1 MRFAHQRRTLLFTLA
16 LCLVVSASA
25 PMPGVVA
32 ASDPSAPDLRI
43 AHALRWPHAAD
54 RVIVGLDAAAGTAGR
69 WRPPAV
75 LARASRRISPTT
87 SDERVVKLAPGR
99 TVAEAMATLSADP
112 GVAYVEP
119 DYLVQAAAAD
129 DPAYLDG
136 SLWGM
141 YGSDTAPFRNEFG
154 SGAGAAWSAGAVGD
168 RAIHVGIVDEG
179 IKLDHPDLAANIW
192 TNPYEVANGLD
203 DDGNGYVD
211 DIHGWD
217 FNHHDASVFDG
228 EVDDHGTHVAGTVGA
243 LGGNGLGV
251 AGVSWRVTLVP
262 AKFLG
267 ARGGY
272 ISDAVRALD
281 YLTDLRTRHGV
292 ELVASNNSWSGGGY
306 SQALVDAIKRGGDAG
321 ILFVAAAGNKGAD
334 LDASPVYPAAYS
346 CTTRADGARRGWDC
360 VISVASIAADGTLA
374 PDSDRG
380 VEAVDLGAPGVG
392 ILSTHP
398 QDDGYAPLSGTS
410 MATAHVTGAVALC
423 ASLDRSRSARA
434 LGALLVDTT
443 RATASLAATTASGG
457 RLDVD
462 ALAQAC
468 TPPPDPTPTP
478 APTPSAPP
486 TPETIFVDDRDPAF
500 KRGGPGWLEIDHGW
514 AGHHYLLPT
523 RADTRISY
531 GAWRPDLPVAGTYRI
546 VAYVPDDPDLSHA
559 ARYRV
564 RTADG
569 WVTRTRNQDK
579 RRGGWVGLGVHAL
592 TTTPSVRLGDLTGE
606 PASAQRRLAFD
617 VIRFVPLDEPPAER

>member
-1 MRFAHQRRTLLFTLA
+1 MRFDHQRRTLSFTLA

-25 PMPGVVA
+25 PRPGVVA
-32 ASDPSAPDLRI
+32 ASDPSPDARI

-54 RVIVGLDAAAGTAGR
+54 RVIVGLDAAAGTARR
-69 WRPPAV
+69 WRPPAG
-75 LARASRRISPTT
+75 LARASRPISPTT
-87 SDERVVKLAPGR
+87 SGVRVVKLAPGR
-99 TVAEAMATLSADP
+99 TVAEAMARLSADP
-112 GVAYVEP
+112 RVAYVEP

-306 SQALVDAIKRGGDAG
+306 SQALVDAIDRGGDAG

-346 CTTRADGARRGWDC
+346 CTTRADGAPRGWDC
-360 VISVASIAADGTLA
+360 VISVASISADGALA

-392 ILSTHP
+392 ILSTSSAGRRLRTAQWHEHGHRARDRCGRAVREP
-398 QDDGYAPLSGTS
+398 RSVPVRTCPGGAAGSHDPGDRVIGRDHGQRWTPRCRRAGPGLHSASGPDPDARSHAVGASDAGDDLRGRPGCPPSS
-410 MATAHVTGAVALC
+410 VA
-423 ASLDRSRSARA
+423 ARA
-434 LGALLVDTT
+434 GST
-443 RATASLAATTASGG
+443 
-457 RLDVD
+457 
-462 ALAQAC
+462 
-468 TPPPDPTPTP
+468 
-478 APTPSAPP
+478 
-486 TPETIFVDDRDPAF
+486 
-500 KRGGPGWLEIDHGW
+500 IDHGW

-531 GAWRPDLPVAGTYRI
+531 GAWRPELPVAGTYRI